1 MQKNMFKISKILGL
15 KRKAVIISEL
25 GINHFGDLKIAKKM
39 VDNIY
44 DAGGRIVKNQ
54 SHILNEEMSK
64 EAKKIKPDNAD
75 TSIFN
80 VIKKNM
86 MSFKDEVK
94 LKSYVEKKKM
104 VYISTPFSILAAKRL
119 NDLKVKLFKIGSGEF
134 NNFPLLNE
142 IVKYKKP
149 MILSTGMNNLKSIKE
164 TVNFLKKKNADFML
178 MHCISDYPVKNKD
191 LQLSFISKLKKIFPK
206 LIIGYSDHSKTIIP
220 SIAAIS
226 LGAEVIEKHFVL
238 SKNQIG
244 PDVVCSMDKNDLQLL
259 IQASDIFYKKKNKTR
274 TITSAEKKTAK
285 FAFASVVSI
294 KNIKKGER
302 FDKNNIWVKRPGTGY
317 FAAKKFYKVIGKISK
332 NNISKDTQLKKSD
345 VC

>member
-1 MQKNMFKISKILGL
+1 MRKNMSKIYKILGL
-15 KRKAVIISEL
+15 KKNPVIISEL
-25 GINHFGDLKIAKKM
+25 GINHFGNLKMAKKM

-64 EAKKIKPDNAD
+64 EAKKIKPENAD

-149 MILSTGMNNLKSIKE
+149 IILSTGMNNLKSIKE
-164 TVNFLKKKNADFML
+164 TVNFLKKKNVDFML
-178 MHCISDYPVKNKD
+178 MHCVSDYPVKDKD
-191 LQLSFISKLKKIFPK
+191 LQLSFISTLKKLFPQ

-259 IQASDIFYKKKNKTR
+259 IQASDIFYKKKDKTR
-274 TITSAEKKTAK
+274 MITRAEKKTAK

-302 FDKNNIWVKRPGTGY
+302 FDTNNIWVKRPGTGY

>member
-1 MQKNMFKISKILGL
+1 M
-15 KRKAVIISEL
+15 
-25 GINHFGDLKIAKKM
+25 AKKM

-64 EAKKIKPDNAD
+64 EAKKIKPENAD

-149 MILSTGMNNLKSIKE
+149 IILSTGMNNIKSIRE
-164 TVNFLKKKNADFML
+164 TVNFLKKKNVDFML
-178 MHCISDYPVKNKD
+178 MHCVSDYPVKDKD
-191 LQLSFISKLKKIFPK
+191 LQLGFISTLKKKFPQ

-226 LGAEVIEKHFVL
+226 LGAKVIEKHFVL

-259 IQASDIFYKKKNKTR
+259 IKASDIFYKKKDKTR
-274 TITSAEKKTAK
+274 IVTEGEKKTAK

-294 KNIKKGER
+294 KNIKKGEI
-302 FDKNNIWVKRPGTGY
+302 FNKNNIWVKRPGTGH
-317 FAAKKFYKVIGKISK
+317 FSAKKFYKIIGKISK
-332 NNISKDTQLKKSD
+332 NNILKDTQLKKSD
-345 VC
+345 VS